1 MGTHTTLRRIA
12 GAVAAAVLAPAGLL
26 AVTAGPASAEDG
38 YRYWNYFHADGDT
51 FAFADTGP
59 GDYTPKDGDVEGWR
73 YGTSSESVGI
83 EPRVDL
89 ATVDFDAV
97 CEGTEAGSGE
107 KRVAVLVDY
116 GTEADSAGAEVPEPT
131 AYCAVAPTKANGQQV
146 LESVVDVRTE
156 QGGICALDGY
166 PASGC
171 FETVKDATIEA
182 DQPAVEFALPAAAT
196 AATDSD
202 TSSDATSDGAAT
214 ADDTDEAAAEDDGGI
229 SWPLVA
235 VIALVVVIGA
245 VAIPLSR
252 RNRDA

>member
-12 GAVAAAVLAPAGLL
+12 GVLAAAVLAPAGLL
-26 AVTAGPASAEDG
+26 ATAGPASAEDG
-38 YRYWNYFHADGDT
+38 YRYWNYFHADGDAFT
-51 FAFADTGP
+51 FADTGP

-83 EPRVDL
+83 EPRADL
-89 ATVDFDAV
+89 STVDFDAV

-116 GTEADSAGAEVPEPT
+116 GTEADAAGGEVPEPT
-131 AYCAVAPTKANGQQV
+131 GYCAVAPTDANGQQV

-182 DQPAVEFALPAAAT
+182 DQPTVEFALPAAAT
-196 AATDSD
+196 AATD
-202 TSSDATSDGAAT
+202 AEPA
-214 ADDTDEAAAEDDGGI
+214 ADDTGAAAADSDEAAAEDDGGI
-229 SWPLVA
+229 SWPLIA

>member
-1 MGTHTTLRRIA
+1 
-12 GAVAAAVLAPAGLL
+12 VLAPATLL
-26 AVTAGPASAEDG
+26 ATAGPASAEDG
-38 YRYWNYFHADGDT
+38 YRYWNYFHADGDA

-73 YGTSSESVGI
+73 YGTSSESAGI

-116 GTEADSAGAEVPEPT
+116 GTEADAADGAEVPEPT
-131 AYCAVAPTKANGQQV
+131 GYCAVAPTKANGQQV

-171 FETVKDATIEA
+171 FETVKNATIET
-182 DQPAVEFALPAAAT
+182 DQPAVEFVLPAAAT
-196 AATDSD
+196 AATDSEAP
-202 TSSDATSDGAAT
+202 SDDASAA
-214 ADDTDEAAAEDDGGI
+214 AGSTDEAAAEDDGGI

-235 VIALVVVIGA
+235 VIALVVIIGA

-252 RNRDA
+252 RNRDS